1 MDLEQR
7 IKNIFLKY
15 GIILGVILL
24 ALSILSYYLIIRT
37 TTSPVLFVAIPIFF
51 SLFIPI
57 ILTVFFCFN
66 GRKKLGGYFTFKQA
80 TTGIFI
86 MFIVAYL
93 IQFVGKD
100 IVFNKFVEPNNTV
113 NIQNA
118 AINAKTALMQQ
129 RHNTQKVIDNSI
141 NKMKTDFVLQQK
153 TTIGSTIQGVVFSI
167 LFIFLFALIFGA
179 LFKREPPVYV
189 Q

>member
-1 MDLEQR
+1 
-7 IKNIFLKY
+7 
-15 GIILGVILL
+15 
-24 ALSILSYYLIIRT
+24 
-37 TTSPVLFVAIPIFF
+37 
-51 SLFIPI
+51 
-57 ILTVFFCFN
+57 
-66 GRKKLGGYFTFKQA
+66 
-80 TTGIFI
+80 

-100 IVFNKFVEPNNTV
+100 VIFNKFVEPNNIV
-113 NIQNA
+113 NTQNA

-129 RHNTQKVIDNSI
+129 RHDAQKVIDNSI
-141 NKMKTDFVLQQK
+141 NEMKKDFAIQQK

-179 LFKREPPVYV
+179 LFKKDPPVYV